1 MAKTTGLNTA
11 SPVGTDQRRQTDEF
25 IVEVKTGTVEILTVD
40 HQMGTAP
47 YTADA
52 DGEHKK
58 VTFTAPLSAKPT
70 LDGTR
75 TSMGALY
82 TKDAGSPAKA
92 ELYFEDEDGDEV
104 QLTSGGKI
112 AGASLLDDSIG
123 AAAIQLAHDVALKGL
138 NHAGAEIPLIM
149 AATGGGAVEC
159 AQLPDGA
166 QLAAGC
172 QAADDN
178 LTIADKGYVD
188 TLAKGTPAAYVYT
201 DESVTFPNSMIMK
214 TGVSPSKTTWSTS
227 TNMSISFAVAFT
239 DVPRVV
245 FSWEHDADSGHGWY
259 PPHLYNVTKDGFTV
273 VLNTGA
279 GNWRV
284 HWMAIGK

>member
-1 MAKTTGLNTA
+1 MAKTTGINTA

-25 IVEVKTGTVEILTVD
+25 IVEVKEGVVEILEVD
-40 HQMGTAP
+40 HQMGTTP

-52 DGEHKK
+52 DGEHTK
-58 VTFTAPLSAKPT
+58 VTFTAPLSVKPT
-70 LDGTR
+70 LAGD
-75 TSMGALY
+75 SKGALY
-82 TKDAGSPAKA
+82 TKDASSKA
-92 ELYFEDEDGDEV
+92 ELFFEDEDGDEV

-112 AGASLLDDSIG
+112 AGASLLDDSVG
-123 AAAIQLAHDVALKGL
+123 AGAIQLANAAFLKAKD
-138 NHAGAEIPLIM
+138 NAGTGEISLIGSN
-149 AATGGGAVEC
+149 TSDKAV
-159 AQLPDGA
+159 LPDGA
-166 QLAAGC
+166 VLAAAC
-172 QAADDN
+172 QAADAD

-188 TLAKGTPAAYVYT
+188 SILGELDPISYSNS
-201 DESVTFPNSMIMK
+201 DESVTLQNGMIMK

-227 TNMSISFAVAFT
+227 TNMSISFAVAFV
-239 DVPRVV
+239 DIPRVT
-245 FSWEHDADSGHGWY
+245 FSFEHDGDSGHGLY